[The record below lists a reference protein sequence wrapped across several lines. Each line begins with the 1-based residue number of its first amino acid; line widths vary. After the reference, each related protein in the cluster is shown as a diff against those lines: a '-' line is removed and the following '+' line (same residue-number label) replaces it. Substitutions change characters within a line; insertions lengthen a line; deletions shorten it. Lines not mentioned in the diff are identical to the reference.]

1 MADIPGLIEGAGEGV
16 GLGHEF
22 LRHVE
27 RCRMLLHVI
36 DISGSEG
43 RDPIDDFNKI
53 CKCEN
58 GMKSDESIVLETYE
72 VVDDVNRL
80 VEENEQLK
88 ERNQRQAKRL
98 AELYELMAKKDWESL
113 TEIIDDFCSCEE
125 QLQREWRT
133 YE

>member
-1 MADIPGLIEGAGEGV
+1 MNTGNTYY
-16 GLGHEF
+16 F
-22 LRHVE
+22 
-27 RCRMLLHVI
+27 
-36 DISGSEG
+36 
-43 RDPIDDFNKI
+43 IDDFNKI

-58 GMKSDESIVLETYE
+58 GMKNDESIVLETYE
-72 VVDDVNRL
+72 LVEDVNRL

-88 ERNQRQAKRL
+88 KRNQRQAKRL
-98 AELYELMAKKDWESL
+98 AELYELMAKKDWKSL